1 MRGRKG
7 RSRYGGTVLS
17 TYEKGM
23 GGGNGTGRD
32 GMGWGNRRGGSE
44 RGLYNNT
51 KEN

>member
-1 MRGRKG
+1 MRGRREREGKGKG

-32 GMGWGNRRGGSE
+32 GMGLSE
-44 RGLYNNT
+44 GREQAGIV
-51 KEN
+51 